1 MGNKAELKMAN
12 IDDRILKPI
21 YADHAVTLDVS
32 IDCKF
37 INDNIISTLWIE
49 TRKKF
54 LKKCVESGFLLEI
67 NNIISYE
74 SLPFRPEFNKPTPYF
89 RVTMSNVIVKPMI
102 NQYIFCEIK
111 RFCVDILRCSYGP
124 IEIICSIDKNML
136 SLLNKKKD
144 DQKYVIVE
152 IVDFKY
158 SYLDSNIKSIG
169 EFVKI
174 CDEEDVE
181 KYRDAYFYD
190 QTGTANGI

>member
-1 MGNKAELKMAN
+1 MEGNAQVSSVN
-12 IDDRILKPI
+12 IEDRILKPI
-21 YADHAVTLDVS
+21 YQDHTVILDVS
-32 IDCKF
+32 IDCRH
-37 INDNIISTLWIE
+37 INDNIISTLWVE

-54 LKKCVESGFLLEI
+54 RRKCVEGGFLLEI

-89 RVTMSNVIVKPMI
+89 RVTMSNVVVKPML

-124 IEIICSIDKNML
+124 IEIICSIDKNTL
-136 SLLNKKKD
+136 GLLNKKKD
-144 DQKYVIVE
+144 IQKYVIIE

-158 SYLDSNIKSIG
+158 SFMDTNIKSIG

-174 CDEEDVE
+174 CEDEDVD
-181 KYRDAYFYD
+181 KYKDTYFFDYESSV
-190 QTGTANGI
+190 